1 MLLVAQAPGMNQE
14 RESWCRT
21 NTRQL
26 GVALLAAAVIIVAAL
41 VAKGYPRGSGAR
53 IALALVEG
61 IATAVCVIFPVW
73 SLRHLDELQRRIQL
87 EALAIAFVGTGVLG
101 AGYGFLQSAG
111 LPQIDWGAFIWPA
124 MVGLWAIGYV
134 VASRRYR

>member
-1 MLLVAQAPGMNQE
+1 MLLVAQASGMNQE

-26 GVALLAAAVIIVAAL
+26 AVALVAAAVIIVAAL

-61 IATAVCVIFPVW
+61 IATAVCVVFPVW

-111 LPQIDWGAFIWPA
+111 LPPIDWGAFLWPA
-124 MVGLWAIGYV
+124 MVGLWAIGYA

>member
-26 GVALLAAAVIIVAAL
+26 AVALVAAAVIIVAAL

-61 IATAVCVIFPVW
+61 IATAVCVVFPVW

-111 LPQIDWGAFIWPA
+111 LPPIDWGAFLWPA
-124 MVGLWAIGYV
+124 MVGLWAIGYA